1 MQWRSIGIIIP
12 TFKILRHSNYFT
24 IAPGRP
30 VSQEKE
36 KTRGSWEV
44 KIIKYNSTKKTKI
57 NGFMKKTEPTNFT
70 NNHIVFWYSIYKYI
84 SYEHYKGAAM
94 SNRWRKW
101 LQVKVLIAGIIIAMI
116 HVTMII
122 LVINLYLY
130 YHCHS
135 IVIDIV
141 SVMVQAPW
149 RASDGVGEKHW
160 AGQQDCCSPDR
171 CTGLVMVMLITR
183 FSPTCHGSHHK
194 NTAKLYG
201 DALVYTA
208 VFIDWLD
215 WLIHW
220 IY

>member
-44 KIIKYNSTKKTKI
+44 KITEYYSTKKIKT
-57 NGFMKKTEPTNFT
+57 NGLMKKKRNQPTSQIITLYFDKAL
-70 NNHIVFWYSIYKYI
+70 YKYI

-101 LQVKVLIAGIIIAMI
+101 LQVKVLIAGIIIAMV

-122 LVINLYLY
+122 LVINLHLY

-208 VFIDWLD
+208 VFIDID
-215 WLIHW
+215 
-220 IY
+220 